1 MSPWIKCLATPGD
14 KNSEKKDDSNCR
26 QRGVRVNFLHSAVVI
41 CKTSL
46 PDNNHEYYLKEFLF
60 YK

>member
-14 KNSEKKDDSNCR
+14 KNSEKKDDSDCR
-26 QRGVRVNFLHSAVVI
+26 QRGVKVNFLHSAVVI

-46 PDNNHEYYLKEFLF
+46 PDNNHGYYLT
-60 YK
+60 